1 MNDGKMG
8 EMSLVSVKPTD
19 RFKDL
24 TEAGR
29 QLLEVII
36 DPVSRTLS
44 VTKICEKAGI
54 SRDSYYRL
62 WKEPY
67 FQSVYREICQTTC
80 LGSALAAMEAL
91 CKNAT
96 MGDVQSAK
104 MVLEMAGLYQP
115 QATVTIDST
124 PNKGPTLLEIYK
136 RRKEKELKGCVE

>member
-1 MNDGKMG
+1 MG
-8 EMSLVSVKPTD
+8 SNLDEKLQLTPKPTD
-19 RFKDL
+19 RFPDL

-36 DPVSRTLS
+36 DPVSRTLP
-44 VTKICEKAGI
+44 VTKVCGKAGI

-91 CKNAT
+91 CKNAA

-115 QATVTIDST
+115 QATVTINST

-136 RRKEKELKGCVE
+136 RRKEKELEGSAK